1 MRRNLIALAC
11 LTLAVLGLA
20 AGLLSAPARA
30 DGPVQLAD
38 LPALGYVLGIRADLS
53 IQPICSN
60 YWVLSGNGAP
70 ETLIGDPAHAYCQ
83 SPAEMQ
89 SRIDALLAAFPP
101 PVPAPVAPP
110 AADPVPAAPAAPVA
124 TTATTDT
131 TPAPAPVTTTD
142 TAPTVTD
149 PASAPAEVSAAQQE
163 TVAAAPV
170 STASQDALVA
180 AQDSGAPA
188 DVAALAARSAGE
200 NAVYAL

>member
-11 LTLAVLGLA
+11 LTLAALGLA

-38 LPALGYVLGIRADLS
+38 LPGLGYTLGIRADLS

-83 SPAEMQ
+83 TPAEMQ

-101 PVPAPVAPP
+101 PAPAPVAPP
-110 AADPVPAAPAAPVA
+110 AADPVPVAPVA

-149 PASAPAEVSAAQQE
+149 PASAPAEVPAVQQE